1 MIRLSILALL
11 VGLTACSGVVMPP
24 DSGTPPPASDAGPV
38 ACTDTWEGY
47 GQAFFAAN
55 CVTCHVHDHSN
66 FADVAAVRGELALI
80 TQRVSSGL
88 MPQGATLSAS
98 DQQRLLTFI
107 GCGAP
112 DVPTDAGYVFEAE
125 PARVAVAKVKGLLIG
140 QPPLDSEVAAVE
152 ADPAAMKTL
161 IAQWMMDPAYE
172 EKMRVFFELAFQQ
185 TQVTQAD
192 FNDFLPGLPNAPGL
206 ALVVQNARESFA
218 RTVLAFDAQGR
229 PFTDAFTTHQVMMTP
244 ALMELYAY
252 LDTRRLDDTAKVT
265 DHLPATTAMMVLVG
279 DGGVVPMT
287 DSVDPTSPNYM
298 HWHDPD
304 VGTLSYPT
312 DPPCNTDPIVMPV
325 TSLGIHSILYGAVAG
340 RPRPGMTNCPN
351 RGGSLAGT
359 QFAPSD
365 FTDWRLVTIRTP
377 AAGEA
382 VTRFYDLPKLRTATE
397 LVLTTPRVGF
407 LTPAFYANWPTNS
420 SNQMRVTVNQA
431 LIVATGHQVDGLD
444 TMPSPSTPGLD
455 AVHAAD
461 AACNSCHR
469 LLDPTRSILAS
480 TYSWYYSAQTDPTLV
495 AQKGRF
501 MFRGV
506 DTTVSNLDDFMN
518 VLAHHPLVPTAW
530 AQKLCTSVNSSPCLE
545 SDPEFQR
552 VVMAFTSS
560 NSSWSTLV
568 TELLASPI
576 VTNLSATATNAANGE
591 VIAVSRRDQLCAALD
606 TRLGLTD
613 ACGLT
618 LALGA
623 ASPGIGTVPKIVGG
637 LPSDGY
643 GRGSTEPVLPNV
655 PTLFYRAGIENIC
668 EQVAAQVIDAAVSPK
683 QPNAKHWVSTS
694 SDAAI
699 ADFVTLLV
707 GLAPS
712 DPRTAGVTAVLK
724 QHFTDASKTQ
734 SKSDALKSTFT
745 AACLSPTLIGVGM

>member
-1 MIRLSILALL
+1 MIRVSMLGLL
-11 VGLTACSGVVMPP
+11 LGLTGCSGVVMPP
-24 DSGTPPPASDAGPV
+24 APDAG
-38 ACTDTWEGY
+38 ATDDGGANTCADTWEGY
-47 GQAFFAAN
+47 GQAFFATN

-80 TQRVSSGL
+80 TERVSTGL
-88 MPQGATLSAS
+88 MPQGATLPAAQ
-98 DQQRLLTFI
+98 QQRLLDFI
-107 GCGAP
+107 SCGAP
-112 DVPTDAGYVFEAE
+112 DAPSDAGYVFEAE

-140 QPPLDSEVAAVE
+140 QAPTDLEVAAVA
-152 ADPAAMKTL
+152 ADPSAMKAL
-161 IAQWMMDPAYE
+161 IAQWMTDPAYE
-172 EKMRVFFELAFQQ
+172 QKMRVFFELAFQQ

-206 ALVVQNARESFA
+206 ALLVQNARESFA
-218 RTVLAFDAQGR
+218 RTVLAYDTQGR

-252 LDTRRLDDTAKVT
+252 METRRLDDAAKPT
-265 DHLPATTAMMVLVG
+265 DHLPATTAMMVLTG
-279 DGGVVPMT
+279 DGGVVPLAQ
-287 DSVDPTSPNYM
+287 SVDPTSPNFM
-298 HWHDPD
+298 HWHDSD
-304 VGTLSYPT
+304 VGNLSYPT
-312 DPPCNTDPIVMPV
+312 DPTCNTDPIVMPV

-351 RGGSLAGT
+351 RGGTLAGT
-359 QFAPSD
+359 QFAPTD
-365 FTDWRLVTIRTP
+365 FTDWKLVTIRPP
-377 AAGEA
+377 ATGEA
-382 VTRFYDLPKLRTATE
+382 VTRFYDLPLLRTATE

-444 TMPSPSTPGLD
+444 TMASPSTPGLD
-455 AVHAAD
+455 TVHAAD

-480 TYSWYYSAQTDPTLV
+480 TYSWYYYPQTDPTLM

-501 MFRGV
+501 MFQGV
-506 DTTVSNLDDFMN
+506 DTTVASLDDFMN

-530 AQKLCTSVNSSPCLE
+530 AQKLCTAVNSSRCLE

-552 VVMAFTSS
+552 VVMAFTTS

-568 TELLASPI
+568 TELLSSPI

-591 VIAVSRRDQLCAALD
+591 VIAVSRRDQLCAALN
-606 TRLGLTD
+606 TRLQLAD

-623 ASPGIGTVPKIVGG
+623 GAPGIGTVPKIVGG

-643 GRGSTEPVLPNV
+643 GRGSTEPVLPNS
-655 PTLFYRAGIENIC
+655 PTLFYRAGLENIC

-683 QPNAKHWVSTS
+683 QPNAKHWVSS
-694 SDAAI
+694 APDAAI
-699 ADFVTLLV
+699 ADFVSLLV

-712 DPRTAGVTAVLK
+712 DPRTAAVTAVLK
-724 QHFTDASKTQ
+724 KHFTDASTTQ
-734 SKSDALKSTFT
+734 SKTDALKSTFT
-745 AACLSPTLIGVGM
+745 AACLSPTFIGVGM